1 MNIQLNNNLI
11 LQQYLQCYNTYNA
24 TLTLTFQNISLHTN
38 ITRNSGRNYPDQAR
52 LTNNTIITIT

>member
-24 TLTLTFQNISLHTN
+24 TLTLTFRNISLHTN

-52 LTNNTIITIT
+52 L